1 MIRAILVRFIYA
13 DSFRC
18 WLSIS
23 VDKSF
28 SFYPFVHLVYLVYP
42 WYTRGV
48 KFMPPSQREVYALL
62 LERSGKGR
70 EFFLYFS
77 TLNCLQLKI
86 ILCQS
91 DINSENE
98 HWYNTTL

>member
-1 MIRAILVRFIYA
+1 
-13 DSFRC
+13 
-18 WLSIS
+18 
-23 VDKSF
+23 
-28 SFYPFVHLVYLVYP
+28 
-42 WYTRGV
+42 
-48 KFMPPSQREVYALL
+48 MPPSQMEVYALL